1 MYTKRTYIDNIFLV
15 LKGIAM
21 GAANK
26 VPGVSGGLVAFT
38 TGFYEEFIYS
48 LQRFNTKAFKL
59 LFNGRFKSF
68 NYYINGSFLAYLITG
83 MVISYFSVSKILDFL
98 IDKFETQ
105 VWSTFF
111 GMVIGSIF
119 YILKDFKSW
128 NLKTVSFAIMGTILG
143 LIISF
148 IEPSSENDNLI
159 FVFFCGMISITGMT
173 LPGLSGSFILLLIG
187 NYKLLLIDSV
197 NELYNTINDF
207 ITIGTSL
214 KLEIERLRMLQILFY
229 FTTGS
234 IVGLVTFSHLLN
246 YIIKKYKEI
255 TTATIVGFILGS
267 LGILWPWK
275 TKIFNSSNSEIIINY
290 DKFIPSLNYDTTI
303 NLGFITLGGFLVLWL
318 DWYGNRINKIKK

>member
-1 MYTKRTYIDNIFLV
+1 MHSKRTYIDNIFLV

-48 LQRFNTKAFKL
+48 LQRFNIKAFKL

-68 NYYINGSFLAYLITG
+68 NYYINGSFLAYLVTG

-98 IDKFETQ
+98 IDKFETK

-128 NLKTVSFAIMGTILG
+128 NLKTVSFAVMGTILG
-143 LIISF
+143 LTISF
-148 IEPSSENDNLI
+148 IEPSSENDNLL

-197 NELYNTINDF
+197 NELYNTINDI
-207 ITIGTSL
+207 ITIGISL
-214 KLEIERLRMLQILFY
+214 KLEAERLRMLKILFC

-246 YIIKKYKEI
+246 YIIKKHKEI

-275 TKIFNSSNSEIIINY
+275 TKIFNSSNSDIIVNY

-303 NLGFITLGGFLVLWL
+303 NLAFMSLGGVLVLWL
-318 DWYGNRINKIKK
+318 DWYGNKINKIK

>member
-1 MYTKRTYIDNIFLV
+1 MQSKRTFKDNIFLV
-15 LKGIAM
+15 LKGLAM

-48 LQRFNTKAFKL
+48 LQRFNSKAFKL
-59 LFNGRFKSF
+59 LFNGRFKTFS
-68 NYYINGSFLAYLITG
+68 YYINGSFLAYLVTG
-83 MVISYFSVSKILDFL
+83 MIISYFSVSKVLDFL

-119 YILKDFKSW
+119 YILKDFKAW
-128 NLKTVSFAIMGTILG
+128 NLKTYLFSITGTILG
-143 LIISF
+143 LTLTF

-159 FVFFCGMISITGMT
+159 FVFLCGMISITGMT

-197 NELYNTINDF
+197 NELYNTFNDF
-207 ITIGTSL
+207 LLVGTAL
-214 KLEIERLRMLQILFY
+214 KLEPNRVKMLKILFW
-229 FTTGS
+229 FTLGS
-234 IVGLVTFSHLLN
+234 ITGLVTFSHLLN
-246 YIIKKYKEI
+246 YIIRKYKEI
-255 TTATIVGFILGS
+255 TTATIIGFIIGS

-275 TKIFNSSNSEIIINY
+275 TKISDSSNPDIIVNY
-290 DKFIPSLNYDTTI
+290 NKFIPPLNFNTI
-303 NLGFITLGGFLVLWL
+303 ITLVFMILGILLVLWL
-318 DWYGNRINKIKK
+318 DWYGKRINKVK